1 MSVLLRVAVC
11 VPLLAVAGCAT
22 LKEPAGVTYAKSLE
36 QMGITAV
43 YPPRED
49 LQVGD
54 VYAIAAHSFAD
65 RLTAGTAYIGRK
77 DMTRQ
82 VRDYLG
88 SRYKFA
94 STQVEAASASKP
106 EAVERGQKDARSG
119 TTVTG
124 RSDLQTL
131 PIDGLPQIEVNS
143 GISIGV
149 GGQPK
154 GLAVSFG
161 LEATK
166 TLKMSLQFGGVS
178 SYEVSVPEGVDALD
192 EFCRT
197 DDPDA
202 CYNDNLS
209 MWLNQ
214 KYQVGPG
221 DPGYVTA
228 AGALMVTKVYL
239 ARQIVYTFNDAT
251 LAAAAAAAVGDD
263 GTQGTAPTISPA
275 DVHTAVAS
283 DNPDMVTAMAN
294 LITALNTSVKQ
305 NGAGQGSFSVAAVN
319 ENSVSIREIFDRPVV
334 IGYEGV
340 STIGWKR

>member
-1 MSVLLRVAVC
+1 MA
-11 VPLLAVAGCAT
+11 PLLAGCAS
-22 LKEPAGVTYAKSLE
+22 LNEPAGVTYAKSLE

-54 VYAIAAHSFAD
+54 IYAIAAHSFAD
-65 RLTAGTAYIGRK
+65 RMTTETAFIGRK
-77 DMTRQ
+77 DMTKQ
-82 VRDYLG
+82 VRAYLA

-94 STQVEAASASKP
+94 ETSVEEASASKP
-106 EAVERGQKDARSG
+106 EVVARAQTDARTGSI
-119 TTVTG
+119 VTG

-131 PIDGLPQIEVNS
+131 PIDGLPQIEVDS

-166 TLKMSLQFGGVS
+166 TLKMALQFGGVS
-178 SYEVSVPEGVDALD
+178 SYEVPIPEGVQALSDYCYIDND
-192 EFCRT
+192 EGCL
-197 DDPDA
+197 
-202 CYNDNLS
+202 NDNLA

-214 KYQVGPG
+214 KYQLGPG
-221 DPGYVTA
+221 DPGYVTL

-251 LAAAAAAAVGDD
+251 LAAAAAAAVGDN
-263 GTQGTAPTISPA
+263 GTQGTAPTISPS
-275 DVHTAVAS
+275 DVHLAVAS

-305 NGAGQGSFSVAAVN
+305 NGAGEGSFSVAAVN
-319 ENSVSIREIFDRPVV
+319 QNSVSIKEIFDRPVV

-340 STIGWKR
+340 STVGLQSTNNAER